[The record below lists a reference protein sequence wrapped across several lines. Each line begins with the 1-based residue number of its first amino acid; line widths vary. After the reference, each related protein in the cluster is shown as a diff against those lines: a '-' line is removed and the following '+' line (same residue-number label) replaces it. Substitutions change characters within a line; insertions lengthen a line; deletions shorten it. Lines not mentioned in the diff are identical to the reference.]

1 MTTIRGDVLFVVLHR
16 LCGPSNRWVPEA
28 EVRREW
34 YREMARRLG
43 LSLRT
48 VVNIERGT
56 AGLAPR
62 TVRAWLALRGTPAAD
77 TQPADV
83 TAHTEQENS

>member
-1 MTTIRGDVLFVVLHR
+1 MGNAVVRSSVDWLR
-16 LCGPSNRWVPEA
+16 S
-28 EVRREW
+28 EVRQ
-34 YREMARRLG
+34 YRRDNALSRAEMAERLG

-62 TVRAWLALRGTPAAD
+62 TVRAWLRVRGTVPTG
-77 TQPADV
+77 TQ
-83 TAHTEQENS
+83 TAESATPETHRVEENS